1 MSRPAELGSIKEGSN
16 IVIDGEPCRVV
27 EIEKSKTGKHGSAKV
42 RVVAIGIFD
51 GVKRAL
57 VGPSDQRIE
66 VPVVEKRVGQVVS
79 VAETVSAMD
88 RDSLEIV
95 ELPPPS
101 DENLR
106 ARLEPGAVVEYWVIL
121 GRRMINQVRRE

>member
-1 MSRPAELGSIKEGSN
+1 
-16 IVIDGEPCRVV
+16 
-27 EIEKSKTGKHGSAKV
+27 
-42 RVVAIGIFD
+42 
-51 GVKRAL
+51 
-57 VGPSDQRIE
+57 
-66 VPVVEKRVGQVVS
+66 
-79 VAETVSAMD
+79 VSAMD